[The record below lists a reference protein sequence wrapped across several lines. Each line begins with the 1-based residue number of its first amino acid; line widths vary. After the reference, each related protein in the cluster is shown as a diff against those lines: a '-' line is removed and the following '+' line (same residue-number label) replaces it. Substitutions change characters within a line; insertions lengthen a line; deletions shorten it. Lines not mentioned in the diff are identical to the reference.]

1 VPAHGKPIILLADH
15 QTAGGYAKIGT
26 VASVDLP
33 KVAQRRI
40 DDKIRFQQITVE
52 EAQHLMKVQE
62 HEYQEFRNRI
72 HKPCK
77 EVLEVR
83 LTAKRLERLFEE

>member
-1 VPAHGKPIILLADH
+1 M
-15 QTAGGYAKIGT
+15 
-26 VASVDLP
+26 
-33 KVAQRRI
+33 AQRRI

-83 LTAKRLERLFEE
+83 LTAKRLERLFED